1 MNQSFLFL
9 LLSQAIIQTGNILF
23 AATATLIALELSED
37 QSYST
42 IPIFLNVLFTLVMTI
57 PASLL
62 FERYGRK
69 KIFLFGFTLALI
81 SLIFFTTGIYLRNYF
96 IYSIGA
102 SIFGVCSAIANY
114 IRYSAVE
121 ISKPEFKSK
130 ATSLILSGGVLAA
143 FVGPNLSIW
152 GLYFYTQHEFLGGYI
167 LMFILFLFA
176 MILLLKVQFLE
187 NSSFDLKKK
196 LAFKELLQN
205 IVLQKIIALSM
216 ISYWVMIFIMSATPL
231 GMNHLEYSRES
242 IASVLQYHVLGM
254 FVPSFFTGSLIKK
267 FGVRSIM
274 FLGCI
279 LCLACVGINFMHHTH
294 HHFIPSLILL
304 GIGWNFLF
312 VGSTFF
318 LTTKIHAEN
327 QSKSQALNDFMVF
340 GFVAI
345 SLAFTGKIH
354 KILGYQNLNLV
365 TIPFILIAFYLI
377 FQLSKKENV

>member
-9 LLSQAIIQTGNILF
+9 LLSQAIVQTGNIVL
-23 AATATLIALELSED
+23 AATATLIGLKLSED

-42 IPIFLNVLFTLVMTI
+42 IPVFLNVLFTLAMTI

-62 FERYGRK
+62 FEKHGRK
-69 KIFLFGFTLALI
+69 KIFLFGFTLGLL
-81 SLIFFTTGIYLRNYF
+81 SVIFFVIGIYLGNY
-96 IYSIGA
+96 YVYCIGA
-102 SIFGVCSAIANY
+102 SLFGLCGSIANY
-114 IRYSAVE
+114 IRYSAIE

-130 ATSLILSGGVLAA
+130 ATSLILTGGVLAA
-143 FVGPNLSIW
+143 FIGPNLSIW
-152 GLYFYTQHEFLGGYI
+152 GLYIYPDLEFLGGY
-167 LMFILFLFA
+167 LVMFGFFLIA
-176 MILLLKVQFLE
+176 MILLLKVQFVE
-187 NSSFDLKKK
+187 NSALDLKKK
-196 LAFKELLQN
+196 LAFKELIRN
-205 IVLQKIIALSM
+205 RVLQKVIALSM

-231 GMNHLEYSRES
+231 GMNHYEYSRES

-274 FLGCI
+274 FIGCI
-279 LCLACVGINFMHHTH
+279 LCFACVGINFTHHAN

-312 VGSTFF
+312 VGSTYF
-318 LTTKIHAEN
+318 LTTKIPAEN

-365 TIPFILIAFYLI
+365 TIPFLFLAVYLI
-377 FQLSKKENV
+377 FQLSKKETV